1 MRFAEI
7 LGAVTAVLLAFIVF
21 SALAGPSPAYKF
33 WGDSINRLVPADP
46 DTLWR
51 SISST
56 LYGQLFPLFIA
67 FGLVLLTLV
76 IGLSAML
83 RKEG

>member
-1 MRFAEI
+1 MRLAEV
-7 LGAVTAVLLAFIVF
+7 LGACAALFLAFVVF

-33 WGDSINRLVPADP
+33 WGDNSARLVPADP
-46 DTLWR
+46 ATIWRNVSATLF
-51 SISST
+51 
-56 LYGQLFPLFIA
+56 GGLFPLFIA

-83 RKEG
+83 RREE